1 MEKSEVFKSGQT
13 ETAINVSGTLS
24 DHEKVKRNGPEL
36 YHKENQF
43 RAKAIEEI
51 IRENANLSKNYENDN
66 SHIPGI
72 IRDNSENY
80 QDLEDENDKK
90 LAALESMEKQK
101 TAKRFVDRL
110 AVIASE
116 TRRINI
122 DLDLS

>member
-13 ETAINVSGTLS
+13 ETAINVSGTFA
-24 DHEKVKRNGPEL
+24 DHEKVKRKGPQL

-51 IRENANLSKNYENDN
+51 IRENANLNINYENDN

-90 LAALESMEKQK
+90 LAALESIEKQQ
-101 TAKRFVDRL
+101 TAKKFVDRL